1 MGWTSYHASYYKG
14 NKVDKK
20 AECDAYFMEGLNRGL
35 FQVKKSAMIGN
46 TYYAAIE
53 TLKRYKG
60 KVDGEHTYEDIP
72 VNERETWAAVF
83 LTSTNMNDYYNFSY
97 KDMDETMCP
106 CEQGCPVSILKLL
119 TPTDSE
125 WANEWRQKC
134 YMNAEKKKAER
145 KNPNSLNNLPV
156 DSTISFTARF
166 TSPNAGINKG
176 DTVKL
181 TKISWGG
188 KIIWYGYGYRWSK
201 KLIPTDY
208 QVLYA

>member
-1 MGWTSYHASYYKG
+1 MGWTSHHASYYKG

-83 LTSTNMNDYYNFSY
+83 LTSTNMNDYFNFSY

-119 TPTDSE
+119 TPTDSK

-134 YMNAEKKKAER
+134 YMNAEAKKAER
-145 KNPNSLNNLPV
+145 KDPHSLKNLP
-156 DSTISFTARF
+156 I
-166 TSPNAGINKG
+166 G
-176 DTVKL
+176 
-181 TKISWGG
+181 TKIMFTMRNG
-188 KIIWYGYGYRWSK
+188 KTYEVIKMAPAYQFKTDWYYIPAENKYFSK
-201 KLIPTDY
+201 TRIPKDY
-208 QVLYA
+208 TIVEEVNA